1 MKTLLPNGFYSI
13 FIGFLLTIN
22 DLLSFGLCKYIHSNK
37 INIFYLLLP
46 SIMYGFQIPLFFYG
60 LNVSSMAEL
69 NIIWNLM
76 SIILVTILGLF
87 YFKEKIS
94 NMKTIA
100 LFLGLVSLILFSL
113 DGIQ

>member
-1 MKTLLPNGFYSI
+1 MKDILSFNFYSL

-22 DLLSFGLCKYIHSNK
+22 DLLSFGMCKYIHSNN
-37 INIFYLLLP
+37 INIYYLLLP

-60 LNVSSMAEL
+60 LNVSSMTEL

-94 NMKTIA
+94 GIKTIA

-113 DGIQ
+113 DSFK

>member
-1 MKTLLPNGFYSI
+1 MKSILSSGVYSL
-13 FIGFLLTIN
+13 FIGFILTIN
-22 DLLSFGLCKYIHSNK
+22 DLLSFGLCKYIHSNN
-37 INIFYLLLP
+37 INIYYLLIP
-46 SIMYGFQIPLFFYG
+46 TIMYGFQMPLFFYG

-100 LFLGLVSLILFSL
+100 LFLGLASLMLFSL
-113 DGIQ
+113 DGV